1 MVNVSNKIMGACIV
15 LMMEQYKKRKKF
27 AMEGVLFTKEELITW
42 GNKLFPMNAKIK
54 DNRMQDNLLN
64 KNCLQLGSDDSMCEY
79 YRLCHPENSVNY
91 KETLENA
98 AVYQVLKNYLPQQ
111 FRSVEAFLDS
121 YFAFINSQSILTQE
135 RSDNMDSRCAVWIAS
150 AALTYNEYFRT
161 LSTNLL
167 RYGFQ
172 VKTIDHLAQQYL
184 VSPPS
189 TGFNTLVGSKC
200 TKGGNGSTNPFLI
213 KTNESKRRLARNG
226 EVSAVIPDNLPLE
239 FKVNTIKGSVS
250 VSALVNFV
258 RNQYTSF
265 ESNETESIVDVPE
278 SQEGTYKKEDF
289 LDEVY
294 MGDGDYD
301 KLIALIHRKKNVVL
315 QGAPGTGK
323 TYCAR
328 KLAYAAMGEQD
339 ENRVCAIQFHQS
351 YSYEDFVEGY
361 RPEETGY
368 TLKNGV
374 FKDFCTVASKNRE
387 HSYFFIIDEMNRG
400 NLSKIFGELFTLI
413 EAGKRDEKIKLV
425 YSKESF
431 AIPENVHIIGLMN
444 TADRSLAMIDYALRR
459 RFGFFTM
466 KPGFDTDGFKRYKA
480 NFACSQFDSL
490 IEQIKKLNKEIAEDA
505 SLGSGFCIGHSF
517 FCEMDEENTVDETRA
532 ILESIVENEI
542 LPLLEEYWVDE
553 PDKVKQW
560 DDNLRGALQ

>member
-42 GNKLFPMNAKIK
+42 GNKLFPMNSEVRDSSIRP
-54 DNRMQDNLLN
+54 NSLN
-64 KNCLQLGSDDSMCEY
+64 GNCLQSGSEDSMREY

-91 KETLENA
+91 KDTLENG
-98 AVYQVLKNYLPQQ
+98 AVYQVLKNHLPQQ

-135 RSDNMDSRCAVWIAS
+135 RSDNMDSRCAVWIAA
-150 AALTYNEYFRT
+150 AALTYNEYMRT
-161 LSTNLL
+161 RSSNLL
-167 RYGFQ
+167 RYAFQ
-172 VKTIDHLAQQYL
+172 VRTIDHLARKYM
-184 VSPPS
+184 VSPPLS
-189 TGFNTLVGSKC
+189 GFNTLVGSNC

-213 KTNESKRRLARNG
+213 TANEGKRRIAKNE
-226 EVSAVIPDNLPLE
+226 EVSAVIPDNLPLD
-239 FKVNTIKGSVS
+239 FKVITIKGSVP
-250 VSALVNFV
+250 VSALIDFV

-278 SQEGTYKKEDF
+278 PQEGAYTKEDF
-289 LDEVY
+289 LSEVY

-301 KLIALIHRKKNVVL
+301 KLIALIRRKKNVVL

-361 RPEETGY
+361 RPKENGY
-368 TLKNGV
+368 ALEKGV
-374 FKDFCTVASKNRE
+374 FYRFCTQAQEDRE
-387 HSYFFIIDEMNRG
+387 RSYFFIIDEMNRG

-542 LPLLEEYWVDE
+542 LPLLEEYWFEE